1 MRKLLWQNESF
12 CSGKSL
18 LIQVSKGLEEEI
30 KLMEM
35 IFIGVVFPYVLLSSL
50 ETI

>member
-18 LIQVSKGLEEEI
+18 LIQVSKSLEEEI
-30 KLMEM
+30 KLMEI
-35 IFIGVVFPYVLLSSL
+35 IFIGAVFSYVVRSSL
-50 ETI
+50 GTI